1 MSAVLTRS
9 YSEPSALLKG
19 MAIALAFLAPFVIL
33 FDTARSIVTIWN
45 SSETFAHG
53 YVILPIALWLVWKR
67 RELLGAMQPR
77 PWWPGLTLL
86 AGLGFFWMMAELGDV
101 QVVRQYALMAMV
113 PAVALA
119 MLGPRV
125 AMAIVFPLLFVLFAV
140 PFGEIFIDPLID
152 WTAAFTV
159 AALQLTGIPVLRE
172 GSNFSIPSG
181 NWSVVE
187 ACSGVRYLISSFT
200 LGCLYA
206 YLTYRSAYRRLL
218 FVLLSIAVPIV
229 ANGIRA
235 YMIVM
240 IGHLSGMQL
249 AVGVDHLIYGW
260 LFFGLVTFLMF
271 RIGSAWREDEEAA
284 AGSTPHSCGPADAR
298 GREDASGAGT
308 APASHFILMAVAVA
322 LCVGVWPGYAR
333 HAENGARE
341 APIRLNEYRARW
353 QETTPFTDWKPH
365 FFPPRAELY
374 RFFRQD
380 GVPVGVSVM
389 YYRQQPHG
397 RGLISSLNRLV
408 AEKDNRWSRLN
419 ASTRR
424 ETVGNREF
432 AVREAQLQGVAGSLL
447 VWQWYWVNGRYT
459 ASDYIGKLLQAKEQL
474 LMQGDDGAVLTV
486 FAPIDG
492 SSEKARTAMRNFLE
506 VNLDSLENTL
516 GNNAKPEGRTV
527 Q

>member
-1 MSAVLTRS
+1 MSAVLSRS
-9 YSEPSALLKG
+9 YPEPAALLKG
-19 MAIALAFLAPFVIL
+19 MAIVLAFLAPFAIL
-33 FDTARSIVTIWN
+33 FDTARAIVAIWN

-67 RELLGAMQPR
+67 REVLGTMQPC
-77 PWWPGLTLL
+77 PWWPGLALL
-86 AGLGFFWMMAELGDV
+86 AGLGFVWMMAELGDV

-125 AMAIVFPLLFVLFAV
+125 AMAIAFPLLFVRLAV

-152 WTAAFTV
+152 WTATFTV

-206 YLTYRSAYRRLL
+206 CLTYRSVYRRLL
-218 FVLLSIAVPIV
+218 FVLLSIVVPIV

-271 RIGSAWREDEEAA
+271 RIGSAWREDEDPA
-284 AGSTPHSCGPADAR
+284 AGSKPIDSGSA
-298 GREDASGAGT
+298 GASGAGG
-308 APASHFILMAVAVA
+308 ASAIPAWRFLVMAVAVV

-333 HAENGARE
+333 HAEDDVRS
-341 APIRLNEYRARW
+341 APIRLNEYHARW
-353 QETTPFTDWKPH
+353 QETAPFTDWKPH

-380 GVPVGVSVM
+380 GAPVGISVM
-389 YYRQQPHG
+389 YYRQQPRG
-397 RGLISSLNRLV
+397 KGLISSLNRLV
-408 AEKDNRWSRLN
+408 AEKDSRWSRLN
-419 ASTRR
+419 ASTRQ
-424 ETVGNREF
+424 ETIGSRVL
-432 AVREAQLQGVAGSLL
+432 AVRETQLQGVSGSLL
-447 VWQWYWVNGRYT
+447 VWQWYWVNGHYT
-459 ASDYIGKLLQAKEQL
+459 ANDYIGKLLQAKEQL
-474 LMQGDDGAVLTV
+474 LMHGDDGAVLTV

-492 SSEKARTAMRNFLE
+492 SPEKARTAMHDFLE
-506 VNLDSLENTL
+506 ANLDSLENAL
-516 GNNAKPEGRTV
+516 GGNAKPEGRSL